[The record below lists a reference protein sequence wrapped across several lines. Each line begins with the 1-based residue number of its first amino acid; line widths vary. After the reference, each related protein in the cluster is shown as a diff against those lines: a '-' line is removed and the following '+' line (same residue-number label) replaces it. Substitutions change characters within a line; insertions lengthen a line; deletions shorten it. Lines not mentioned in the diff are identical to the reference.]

1 MPVAQLFAD
10 TYIRALDSY
19 TQQFSSPFPPERSVR
34 RGHRT
39 SGSLCGSRQEGLD
52 RQK

>member
-1 MPVAQLFAD
+1 MSVAQLFAD

-19 TQQFSSPFPPERSVR
+19 TEQFSRLFPPERSVR

-39 SGSLCGSRQEGLD
+39 SASLCGSRQEGLD
-52 RQK
+52 QQR